1 MIVYQLFCSP
11 TYVHLCKCLSQY
23 EIKKD
28 LRKIRKILNF
38 LFRKKPKQNYLE
50 KTILKLP
57 QKWALWQVVAS
68 VSAQRQFKIAHAR
81 W

>member
-11 TYVHLCKCLSQY
+11 TYVHLYKCLSQC

-57 QKWALWQVVAS
+57 QK
-68 VSAQRQFKIAHAR
+68 
-81 W
+81 

>member
-50 KTILKLP
+50 KTMKFP
-57 QKWALWQVVAS
+57 QK
-68 VSAQRQFKIAHAR
+68 
-81 W
+81 

>member
-50 KTILKLP
+50 KTMKFP
-57 QKWALWQVVAS
+57 QKWALWQVMAS